1 MLDVIT
7 IGKDTASNTAIRKAI
22 YRSSGDLGLTV
33 ISDVDGHRILSTR
46 ELTLNELNTLLRDI
60 NDYALREIIAEETR
74 VYRDAILGAALIRI
88 TSQQNE
94 L

>member
-7 IGKDTASNTAIRKAI
+7 IAKDTASNTAIQKAI
-22 YRSSGDLGLTV
+22 YRSSGELGLTV
-33 ISDVDGHRILSTR
+33 VSDAHGHRISSTR
-46 ELTLNELNTLLRDI
+46 ELSLIELNTLLRDI

-74 VYRDAILGAALIRI
+74 VYRDAILGAALIRV

>member
-7 IGKDTASNTAIRKAI
+7 IDKEAASLTAIQKAI

-33 ISDVDGHRILSTR
+33 SSDVEGHHILSSR
-46 ELTLNELNTLLRDI
+46 ELTLVELNTLLRDV

-74 VYRDAILGAALIRI
+74 VYRDAILGAALIRV